1 LTRTATI
8 FASQRSIRGEKMKY
22 LVVWLAISLSL
33 FGVSSSHEEKSAEA
47 TPALQETR
55 IIIPLQFEPVVNE
68 NENITFVQGQDKGE
82 IIEKRKIADGE
93 FFIYKKANDQYEER
107 YGGLRI
113 GEKHYHFGQIG
124 YGNDTSAITIEA
136 VEALGRKLLKVNG
149 FRGANYRVTYYI
161 QVQNQVPSVFLYVDG
176 GAHYEGNMDGDPV
189 IIGSYAASISF
200 QTILY
205 RMEGEQ
211 LVYADLNKQLDEAD
225 SVRVTD
231 DLLFEVR
238 QKADAIPQ
246 LYTYQEKSL
255 IPLNRTASVSD

>member
-1 LTRTATI
+1 
-8 FASQRSIRGEKMKY
+8 MKY

-33 FGVSSSHEEKSAEA
+33 FGVSSSHEEN
-47 TPALQETR
+47 PAGADAAIQEQAR
-55 IIIPLQFEPVVNE
+55 NIPLQFEPAVNE
-68 NENITFVQGQDKGE
+68 NEKITFVQGQDKGE
-82 IIEKRKIADGE
+82 IIERRKSADGE
-93 FFIYKKANDQYEER
+93 FFIYKIPNDPYEEL

-124 YGNDTSAITIEA
+124 YGKDTSAITIA
-136 VEALGRKLLKVNG
+136 SVEAMGRKLLKVNG

-161 QVQNQVPSVFLYVDG
+161 QVQNQVPSVFLFVDG

-189 IIGSYAASISF
+189 IIGSYAASTSF

-205 RMEGEQ
+205 RMEGEK
-211 LVYADLNKQLDEAD
+211 LVFADLNKQLHEAD

-238 QKADAIPQ
+238 QKADSVPR
-246 LYTYQEKSL
+246 LYTYQNKTL
-255 IPLNRTASVSD
+255 IPLNRTAPVSE